1 MSVLHSL
8 GTALVKTLPPE
19 AAHRMA
25 LKALSLGLGPKHVC
39 THASLK
45 TEIAGLTLPNP
56 IGLAAGFDKDAEVP
70 DAMLAA
76 GFGFV
81 ECGSVTP
88 LPQDGN
94 PKPRL
99 FRLTEDRAV
108 INRMGFNNKG
118 LDSFAKNLRARQDI
132 TEKGNS
138 GIVGAN
144 LGANK
149 NAKDRA
155 ADYITGLTA
164 LWGMADYFTVN
175 VSSPNTPGLRDLQG
189 GDALEDLLGRISEA
203 RQNLTGDAPS
213 PPIFLKVAPDLDF
226 AQIERI
232 TEQARTYG
240 MSGIIV
246 SNTTIARPDFLKSKH
261 KIETGGLSGA
271 PLMRMSTRILNEFYT
286 ASAGKIPLIGV
297 GGIANGVDAYVKI
310 RAGASAVQLYSA
322 MVYAG
327 PSLAAKICDDLAM
340 RLKADGFTHVSEAIG
355 TLTRN
360 TAKTN

>member
-1 MSVLHSL
+1 MGILHKL

-19 AAHRMA
+19 TAHRAA
-25 LKALSLGLGPKHVC
+25 LKALSLGLGPKHAC
-39 THASLK
+39 NHESLK
-45 TEIAGLTLPNP
+45 TEIAGLSLPNP

-99 FRLTEDRAV
+99 FRLTEDCAV

-118 LDSFAKNLRARQDI
+118 LDNFAKQLRARRNLSR
-132 TEKGNS
+132 KGKS

-149 NAKDRA
+149 EATDRA
-155 ADYITGLTA
+155 ADYITGLAA
-164 LWGMADYFTVN
+164 LWGMADYFTIN

-213 PPIFLKVAPDLDF
+213 LPIFLKVAPDLNF

-246 SNTTIARPDFLKSKH
+246 SNTTIERPDYLKSVH
-261 KIETGGLSGA
+261 KGETGGLSGA
-271 PLMRMSTRILNEFYT
+271 PLMTISTRILTEFYT

-297 GGIANGVDAYVKI
+297 GGIANGGNAYTKI

-322 MVYAG
+322 LVYAG
-327 PSLAAKICDDLAM
+327 PSLAIEICDDLAA
-340 RLKADGFTHVSEAIG
+340 RLKADGFSNISEAVG
-355 TLTRN
+355 TL
-360 TAKTN
+360 AGG

>member
-19 AAHRMA
+19 TAHRAA
-25 LKALSLGLGPKHVC
+25 LRALNLGLGPKHQC
-39 THASLK
+39 SHESLK
-45 TEIAGLTLPNP
+45 TELAGLSLPNP
-56 IGLAAGFDKDAEVP
+56 VGLAAGFDKDAEVP

-118 LDSFAKNLRARQDI
+118 LDNFAKNLRSR
-132 TEKGNS
+132 KGKP

-149 NAKDRA
+149 DAKDRA
-155 ADYITGLTA
+155 DDYITGLAT
-164 LWGMADYFTVN
+164 LWGMTDYFTIN

-213 PPIFLKVAPDLDF
+213 LPIFLKVAPDLDF

-232 TEQARTYG
+232 TEQARMYG

-246 SNTTIARPDFLKSKH
+246 SNTTIARPEHLKSSFKG
-261 KIETGGLSGA
+261 ETGGLSGE
-271 PLMRMSTRILNEFYT
+271 PLMTMSTRVLTEFYT
-286 ASAGKIPLIGV
+286 ASEGKMPLIGV
-297 GGIANGVDAYVKI
+297 GGVASGGDAYTKI

-322 MVYAG
+322 LVYAG
-327 PSLAAKICDDLAM
+327 PSLAAKICDDLAA
-340 RLKADGFTHVSEAIG
+340 RLKADGFAHVSESVG
-355 TLTRN
+355 TL
-360 TAKTN
+360 AVDKV

>member
-1 MSVLHSL
+1 MRLLQNL
-8 GTALVKTLPPE
+8 GTALVKALPPE
-19 AAHRMA
+19 AAHRTA
-25 LKALSLGLGPKHVC
+25 LKALSLGLGPKHNAAA
-39 THASLK
+39 HACLK
-45 TEIAGLTLPNP
+45 TEIAGLSLPNP
-56 IGLAAGFDKDAEVP
+56 VGLAAGFDKDAEVP

-88 LPQDGN
+88 IPQAGN

-118 LDSFAKNLRARQDI
+118 LDNFARNLRMRDMGA
-132 TEKGNS
+132 

-149 NAKDRA
+149 DATDRA
-155 ADYITGLTA
+155 ADYITGLSA
-164 LWGMADYFTVN
+164 LWSMADYFTIN

-203 RQNLTGDAPS
+203 RQDLTGDAPS

-246 SNTTIARPDFLKSKH
+246 SNTTIARPDYLKSKH
-261 KIETGGLSGA
+261 KGEAGGLSGS
-271 PLMRMSTRILNEFYT
+271 PLTTMSTRILAEFYA
-286 ASAGKIPLIGV
+286 ASGGHMPLIGV
-297 GGIANGVDAYVKI
+297 GGIHNGAHAYVKI
-310 RAGASAVQLYSA
+310 RAGASAVQFYSA
-322 MVYAG
+322 LVYGDA
-327 PSLAAKICDDLAM
+327 SLAAEICDDLAE
-340 RLKADGFTHVSEAIG
+340 RLKVDGFSHISEAVG
-355 TLTRN
+355 TGVGG
-360 TAKTN
+360 

>member
-1 MSVLHSL
+1 MSFLHGI
-8 GTALVKTLPPE
+8 GTTLVKSLPPE
-19 AAHRMA
+19 TAHRSA
-25 LKALSLGLGPKHVC
+25 LRALRYGLGPKHSIS
-39 THASLK
+39 HDSLK
-45 TEIAGLTLPNP
+45 TEIAGLSLPNP
-56 IGLAAGFDKDAEVP
+56 VGLAAGFDKDADVP

-88 LPQDGN
+88 LPQAGN

-99 FRLTEDRAV
+99 FRLSEDRAV

-118 LDSFAKNLRARQDI
+118 LEYFAENLRSR
-132 TEKGNS
+132 KRKK

-149 NAKDRA
+149 NAAERA
-155 ADYITGLTA
+155 ADYITGLTT
-164 LWGMADYFTVN
+164 LWGLADYYTIN
-175 VSSPNTPGLRDLQG
+175 ISSPNTPGLRDLQA
-189 GDALEDLLGRISEA
+189 GDALDDLLARISEA

-246 SNTTIARPDFLKSKH
+246 SNTTIARPDHLQSSHKS
-261 KIETGGLSGA
+261 ETGGLSGE
-271 PLMRMSTRILNEFYT
+271 PLMVPSTRILSEFYA
-286 ASAGKIPLIGV
+286 ASGGQMPLIGV
-297 GGIANGVDAYVKI
+297 GGIASGGDAYTKI

-322 MVYAG
+322 LVYAG
-327 PSLAAKICDDLAM
+327 PSLAADICDDLAA
-340 RLKADGFTHVSEAIG
+340 RLEADGFSHVSEAVG
-355 TLTRN
+355 THAGDRGGR
-360 TAKTN
+360 

>member
-1 MSVLHSL
+1 MGLLHHL
-8 GTALVKTLPPE
+8 ATALVKTLPPE
-19 AAHRMA
+19 TAHRAA
-25 LKALSLGLGPKHVC
+25 LKALSLGLGPKHTC
-39 THASLK
+39 THESLK
-45 TEIAGLTLPNP
+45 TEIAGLSLPNP

-94 PKPRL
+94 AKPRL

-118 LDSFAKNLRARQDI
+118 LDNFAKHLRARK
-132 TEKGNS
+132 ERP

-149 NAKDRA
+149 DAKDRA
-155 ADYITGLTA
+155 ADYITGLSA
-164 LWGMADYFTVN
+164 LWGMADYFTLN

-189 GDALEDLLGRISEA
+189 GNALEDLLGRISEA

-213 PPIFLKVAPDLDF
+213 LPIFLKVAPDLDF

-246 SNTTIARPDFLKSKH
+246 SNTTIERPDFLKSRH
-261 KIETGGLSGA
+261 KREMGGLSGA
-271 PLMRMSTRILNEFYT
+271 PLMTMSTRVLTEFYT
-286 ASAGKIPLIGV
+286 ASAGKMPLIGV
-297 GGIANGVDAYVKI
+297 GGIASGGDAYVKI
-310 RAGASAVQLYSA
+310 RAGASAVQIYSA
-322 MVYAG
+322 LVYAG
-327 PSLAAKICDDLAM
+327 PSLAADICDDLAA
-340 RLKADGFTHVSEAIG
+340 RLKADGFSHVSEAVG
-355 TLTRN
+355 TLEHRTLI
-360 TAKTN
+360 

>member
-1 MSVLHSL
+1 MSVFHKL
-8 GTALVKTLPPE
+8 GTILIKTLPPE
-19 AAHRMA
+19 TAHKAA
-25 LKALSLGLGPKHVC
+25 LKALSFGLGPKRVC
-39 THASLK
+39 KHDNLK
-45 TEIAGLTLPNP
+45 IKIAGISLPNP

-94 PKPRL
+94 HKPRL
-99 FRLTEDRAV
+99 FRLPEDLAV

-118 LDSFAKNLRARQDI
+118 LDNFAKCLRRR
-132 TEKGNS
+132 KGQNS
-138 GIVGAN
+138 LKKDGIVGAN

-149 NAKDRA
+149 DAKDRA
-155 ADYITGLTA
+155 ADYITGLSA
-164 LWGMADYFTVN
+164 LWGLADYFTVN

-189 GDALEDLLGRISEA
+189 GDALEDLLGRISDA
-203 RQNLTGDAPS
+203 RQKLTGDAPS

-246 SNTTIARPDFLKSKH
+246 SNTTLARPEFLKSSYKT
-261 KIETGGLSGA
+261 ETGGLSGA

-297 GGIANGVDAYVKI
+297 GGITNGGDAYVKI

-322 MVYAG
+322 LVYAG
-327 PSLAAKICDDLAM
+327 PSLAAEICDDLAA
-340 RLKADGFTHVSEAIG
+340 RLKADGFTNVSEAVG
-355 TLTRN
+355 TLSGQ
-360 TAKTN
+360 

>member
-19 AAHRMA
+19 TAHRAA
-25 LKALSLGLGPKHVC
+25 LKALSFGLGPKHVC
-39 THASLK
+39 THESLK
-45 TEIAGLTLPNP
+45 TEIAGLSLPNP

-118 LDSFAKNLRARQDI
+118 LDNFAKHLRAR
-132 TEKGNS
+132 KNKY

-149 NAKDRA
+149 EAKDRA
-155 ADYITGLTA
+155 ADYITGLAA
-164 LWGMADYFTVN
+164 LWGMADYFTIN

-246 SNTTIARPDFLKSKH
+246 SNTTIARPVSLKSNLKG
-261 KIETGGLSGA
+261 ETGGLSGA
-271 PLMRMSTRILNEFYT
+271 PLMRMSTRVLNEFYT
-286 ASAGKIPLIGV
+286 ASEGKIPLIGV
-297 GGIANGVDAYVKI
+297 GGIANGGDAYVKI
-310 RAGASAVQLYSA
+310 RAGASVVQLYSA
-322 MVYAG
+322 LVYAG
-327 PSLAAKICDDLAM
+327 PSLAVEICDDLAA
-340 RLKADGFTHVSEAIG
+340 RLKSDGFANVSEAVG
-355 TLTRN
+355 TLNSN
-360 TAKTN
+360 TAKNA